1 MKPDIFGYYDI
12 LQERQAIQKRQLERA
27 YKQESRKSFQELHKE
42 LNGTNLA
49 FKSLRALIN
58 VKPPQPKFIDLEKAK
73 RVSIVNRI
81 KEIVKK

>member
-1 MKPDIFGYYDI
+1 MKPDVFGYYDI
-12 LQERQAIQKRQLERA
+12 LQSRQAIQKGQLERA

-49 FKSLRALIN
+49 FTALRALIN

-73 RVSIVNRI
+73 RVSIANRI
-81 KEIVKK
+81 KEII